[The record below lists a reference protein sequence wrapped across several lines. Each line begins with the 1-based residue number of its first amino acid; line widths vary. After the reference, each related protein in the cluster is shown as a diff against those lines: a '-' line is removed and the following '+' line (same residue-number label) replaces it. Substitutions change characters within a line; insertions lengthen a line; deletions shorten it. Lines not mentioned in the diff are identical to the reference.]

1 MARNAIRP
9 PGRRP
14 NRRIPIYPGALRALM
29 DLARRKVKYSLRWNG
44 TLLTATLEIPTPK
57 GPVRGMLCFDAGQ
70 VLRELHQW
78 IHKRLANTEPVVQA
92 KLATGAQE
100 ICDHMAGEYLTGDS
114 VESGFFGGLSIKK
127 LMRKIA
133 RAKLLK
139 KMLKVARAIQKNPL
153 IAKAVGL
160 TTLVVPGFG
169 AAIAATKAAANIAD
183 GVVQGA
189 PAALGKLAQLRKL
202 ASQGSDKAK
211 SVLELVKKT
220 ATVRAAAGRYGK
232 AAVSKATNLLR
243 NQSTRTRLAARAVH
257 RGTLA
262 AARQGHPGAINAIVR
277 ARGGLPRAPQP
288 PQLGGVIAPQSQYQR
303 PGPGFPNQPF
313 APGVSVRTDASAP
326 VASGFAPPLAMIAPW
341 MLGNLPNVVESIRR
355 DARRQAE
362 SATGGLSAQGSA
374 LLARQFAAPRVRN
387 GLFSH
392 ALS

>member
-78 IHKRLANTEPVVQA
+78 IHKRLANAEPVVQA
-92 KLATGAQE
+92 KLATGAAE
-100 ICDHMAGEYLTGDS
+100 LCDHMSGDYLTSGT
-114 VESGFFGGLSIKK
+114 ESGSSFLKGLSLKK
-127 LMRKIA
+127 LARKIA
-133 RAKLLK
+133 RGKLLK
-139 KMLKVARAIQKNPL
+139 KMLAAARAIQKSPL
-153 IAKAVGL
+153 LAKAVGL

-169 AAIAATKAAANIAD
+169 AAIAATKAAANLAD
-183 GVVQGA
+183 GIVQGA
-189 PAALGKLAQLRKL
+189 PAALGKLKKLRKL
-202 ASQGSDKAK
+202 ASEGSEKAK
-211 SVLELVKKT
+211 SVLALVKKT

-232 AAVSKATNLLR
+232 AAVSKGVNLLR
-243 NQSTRTRLAARAVH
+243 DQSKKTQQVAQAVH

-262 AARQGHPGAINAIVR
+262 AARRGHQGAINAVVR
-277 ARGGLPRAPQP
+277 ARGGLPRP
-288 PQLGGVIAPQSQYQR
+288 PQLGGVIAPQFQR
-303 PGPGFPNQPF
+303 PTLPPVTFPNQPF
-313 APGVSVRTDASAP
+313 GPGINTRTNAP

-341 MLGNLPNVVESIRR
+341 MLGNLPNIDESIRR
-355 DARRQAE
+355 DARQAE

-374 LLARQFAAPRVRN
+374 LLARQFAAPRVRK

-392 ALS
+392 ALSN

>member
-78 IHKRLANTEPVVQA
+78 IHKRLANAEPVVQA

-100 ICDHMAGEYLTGDS
+100 ICDHMAGEYLTGDA
-114 VESGFFGGLSIKK
+114 VESGFLGGLSFKK
-127 LMRKIA
+127 LARKIA

-139 KMLKVARAIQKNPL
+139 KMLKVARAIQKSPL

-211 SVLELVKKT
+211 SALELIKKT

-243 NQSTRTRLAARAVH
+243 DQSRKTQKAAQVIH

-262 AARQGHPGAINAIVR
+262 AARRGHQGAINAVVR
-277 ARGGLPRAPQP
+277 ARGGMPRLPQP
-288 PQLGGVIAPQSQYQR
+288 PRLGGVIAPQYQR
-303 PGPGFPNQPF
+303 PMPAFPNQPF
-313 APGVSVRTDASAP
+313 APGVTVRTNAP
-326 VASGFAPPLAMIAPW
+326 VTGFAPPLAMIAPW
-341 MLGNLPNVVESIRR
+341 MLGNLPNVDESIRR